1 MYTEIRRQKLIFSET
16 DKRDMQEAADAISAI
31 ATVGGAWLMRVLTN
45 RHDRTNETPLTLPL
59 DWKEG

>member
-1 MYTEIRRQKLIFSET
+1 MIFSET